1 MGMRADGS
9 EDPFRPPD
17 IPIEVHC
24 IHCGEEYESY
34 LIKWV
39 PDEKRPGEGF
49 WSCPTPGCDGI
60 GFCFDIWPTD
70 PDWRD
75 ENGEKVCFFDD
86 GDEFD
91 EDDEFD
97 DHCDPGDDK
106 FGGEGL
112 DYSDFPPQSEDQDD
126 VPWTEF
132 NPGESSGEKRKDHPF
147 GDEDIPF

>member
-1 MGMRADGS
+1 MREGAPGFD
-9 EDPFRPPD
+9 DPFRPPD

-39 PDEKRPGEGF
+39 PDDKDPSDGF

-75 ENGEKVCFFDD
+75 ENGEKVVFFDD
-86 GDEFD
+86 HEDDDGEYDEDEFEEPGTEWEPPERKGQNGDEPPDFTLG
-91 EDDEFD
+91 ED
-97 DHCDPGDDK
+97 
-106 FGGEGL
+106 
-112 DYSDFPPQSEDQDD
+112 
-126 VPWTEF
+126 
-132 NPGESSGEKRKDHPF
+132 
-147 GDEDIPF
+147 DIPF